1 MCVNI
6 NNVTVEDTQ
15 KLIALIEDLNG
26 GAEINES
33 PSALG
38 ALLGLFA
45 VMLGAGENLHLVG
58 EEVYEELKR
67 RAAINMQRAEQNLPP
82 KMDDDWMK
90 EDIAEKM
97 GVSVEEVDAQIQ
109 QAVQQAQQNG
119 GVVPPGAYEPPAG
132 RPTINPVGE
141 EPTAEGGYGMYL

>member
-6 NNVTVEDTQ
+6 NNVTVEDIQ
-15 KLIALIEDLNG
+15 KLKDLVKDLNG
-26 GAEINES
+26 ETELTDS

-45 VMLGAGENLHLVG
+45 VMLAAGENLHLVG
-58 EEVYEELKR
+58 PDVLEELKR
-67 RAAINMQRAEQNLPP
+67 RAQINMERADQNLPP